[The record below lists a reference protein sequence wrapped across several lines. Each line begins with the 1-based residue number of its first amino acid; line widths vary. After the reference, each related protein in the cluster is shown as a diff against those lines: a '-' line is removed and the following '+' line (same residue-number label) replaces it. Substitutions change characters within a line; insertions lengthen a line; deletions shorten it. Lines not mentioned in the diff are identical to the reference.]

1 MANVNSK
8 CGFSWKF
15 KPLVETWFKTKTG
28 PEFKETLDQYF
39 NEEDAQKVYSKYYK
53 LEDTPIGV
61 VETPVTEVVTPVEA
75 NPVEVKEYHN
85 KQTFVINPNQSID
98 SAYLGHPTDKEQ
110 MLRRF
115 RDRIV
120 ECCILKINWKTK
132 EVESVDPSSINER
145 IYKYKIDLVNT
156 ILKEIDPEAKPYD
169 YNTDVINDELTS
181 IINNVLTT
189 NKALSPEARDAY
201 ITLSKFDDL
210 VEVEAPYVKIRKGF
224 KDPNRRIEGV
234 NKYEYVG
241 ANVQHFTG
249 WTISDF
255 ANSMDQASALA
266 RTILTYLP
274 EVVNGKAVKGSS
286 IGLSGF
292 YSCMTAMRDALMYH
306 ATDDLIDVREELKKG
321 DKANMYKVIDAYVNY
336 LQRQSEKSID
346 QYYQT
351 HISYLIGKL
360 NGIKTFLFRSDPDPS
375 VQAIDDTLKSIFK
388 QMFYKNVQMS
398 YIGYEM
404 NSENYHLEGKDLK
417 SSFINNQTYNLL
429 DTISASVYKYRA
441 IKEEGNSLIKDY
453 NIKTEKGV
461 TIFTLG
467 DSKLIIGPKSI
478 SCTFD
483 DVALMQLFERLTG
496 YTLPSDFQQVYQDI
510 QRGSFRGP
518 LLQTIRIT
526 WDAIHKGSYK
536 ASKKNNF
543 PTDLKTKEFSTVAP
557 IGKVL
562 SVIYGSDTAN
572 IVKNV
577 TRKNNLPLFG
587 LNSLTYNYPY
597 VMWQHQ
603 NDPNS
608 LCKESFLFETIT
620 EKTDKKGKTSKKF
633 AQRSLVTAPSVR
645 SEIYFNGT
653 LKSVDSFT
661 FSEVMYLSL
670 FGDFY
675 QKVADPKSSIVTFQN
690 ATFSDKST
698 HFLINYR
705 LDEPIIK
712 AGGKTLRTM
721 INDAMKGNSTG
732 LFNLLYNTRRDRAK
746 QLVKTICDDYN
757 AVYGTNFTTLNDIA
771 EFAKTKKYADI
782 ARDFANKKVDFY
794 EEIHLSKPKKS
805 DYGVV
810 NNDILLL
817 NESTKTTDALKARL
831 DQQKKIFLKD
841 LIKNGFNL
849 NVHTNKAVEDLGKK
863 FPKWIDDNGNLILA
877 KVGDQP
883 VNYNRFT
890 ADGLINDTSNITLHP
905 MLDAYFMS
913 DVLLSNEYN
922 EVMIG
927 GEYAHPGNTE
937 SQRLIAQ
944 IKRSVIFGATQ
955 HSFAQGLANGVAD
968 EIKMAIMPS
977 LPASVRN
984 IYGEED
990 NGFKGLDGSTA
1001 VVSLQSRLE
1010 SNSLLD
1016 ARVGHDKKTIGH
1028 DIDPRTGKP
1037 ILLKHAAFEMTNA
1050 KRRVSAESIVS
1061 QEKLTKMC
1069 YSHGQIDVD
1078 LEFLMDQLSYQD
1090 VYFYRPEDG
1099 YHYKIQS
1106 FIKNEDGTY
1115 SRELIRVD
1123 ENGNTISNSQ
1133 FQSIGNIDT
1142 LWDLEQAFGG
1152 CWVKTAVDGKLK
1164 YSETNVDVLERFVT
1178 IHQEAKNAMIA
1189 YVVDK
1194 SAIKV
1199 GAGNVNEMNAW
1210 YGNTKLRYITMR
1222 TRYLGVQM
1230 NAEHEL
1236 EDSDVTEMTQM
1247 ISALSQNG
1255 YYSEVVNEIYQDI
1268 GAVVAEAL
1276 AEFKTA
1282 IGNPT
1287 KIYKLLGKAFVDSFR
1302 ENDRDTIG
1310 LAQAFVLKA
1319 TEALKSEN
1327 PEYRIPFSAET
1338 VSGLFISTVSS
1349 MITKKGIRRKYDGFA
1364 GVLTPAFN
1372 QIQYYNVGGKP
1383 YLYEKFTKLVHEKG
1397 IKGYVDEFGIQ
1408 HSAIN
1413 VAMNDYRLQDG
1424 TLNPFLKPISQNKI
1438 DFEDTVVLRYINENG
1453 EEVFEEHYVQK
1464 YADYDALKHNQLPEG
1479 VEIFVFESKPK
1490 NLKDIDTKFEING
1503 LTYSLHDLDSVRAA
1517 FYVRNQK
1524 ELDDEQKFVLKSVIS
1539 KITGNLLTPRLQG
1552 KSLSNVQLTKEG
1564 NNFVTKGIA
1573 RSGTEVS
1580 AQYVYS
1586 ENEGF
1591 KKYTLTGSRS
1601 AALRISNGDVGLTVE
1616 EIIGP
1621 EESFASKKYYQEV
1634 ISDVQDGLIISEI
1647 VIRPNG
1653 DIFIRTENQIGIEGD
1668 AAKTIYKKIVE
1679 YTNYQ
1684 NSEEILKDPENALK
1698 IIRKRIQSDLRA
1710 LDKGKPIMLNGQL
1723 VTAENVR
1730 IVPGQAVSG
1739 RYHAKPFMLE
1749 DGDSVSDVK
1758 EQGVA
1763 FFEAKLRAK
1772 YTMDNDIPEDLCD
1785 VVLFTT
1791 KAEQYMVKVASD
1803 AEIEKLL
1810 KEDAQ
1815 ITRDESI
1822 EKIGDKYYIGEDK
1835 ICDSDGVTFCKY
1847 TSVTGETKRL
1857 ILVNDKDKI
1866 KSLKQSKYFDFARYR
1881 NPVNERSYEAEE
1893 HWFDT
1898 WVKNRAQRMYESF
1911 LMQLQII
1918 STRIPSQGMPSF
1930 MLLEI
1935 IDFTD
1940 SDIND
1945 FYTPVGL
1952 LKKAGADLDIDKQY
1966 NLGLGVSDAGIV
1978 YTNSKLIDSPTYKL
1992 SDLLRLKTPN
2002 GAEYQDG
2009 EISDDHITL
2018 TDLDLRT
2025 KNWVDLIN
2033 LVMNYTTVSI
2043 DTQDVKL
2050 KDKFFRDLNIHTQTV
2065 LSDRDKQEAVKNI
2078 AAFNMKQVVGRV
2090 QNQLIS
2096 QISVD
2101 TSMDSLKEVAK
2112 KSSLSEDEKYMTSDN
2127 PATKF
2132 LMQVQNMI
2140 GKQVIGVTA
2149 VSLKQFFAKTAFWN
2163 QYVNEFELEDTDASS
2178 ALRFL
2183 YKMLKYNPL
2192 KKQQTPLANINLRDL
2207 IEDVEEIGYNFDFGD
2222 EGFVINDIVFNDF
2235 LSALKYLQEVADTI
2249 DCVEAVS
2256 ALLSAATDNAK
2267 ELILAKLNAGPSLAD
2282 IYTYLFS
2289 LGCTAEEVGEIM
2301 ESPEFSF
2308 IVSMAD
2314 GNIFGV
2320 PGMRISNAI
2329 STYLGEQLISSIDS
2343 NIYNYIF
2350 GTYDSRVSQYDSTKQ
2365 TLELLKVPENVDK
2378 AISITIGLLDE
2389 MRKSYGADNEG
2400 DFYADMGMYDEM
2412 MAGNMAGD
2420 AVVETTN
2427 TNTGPIKNRNFDKNP
2442 IKPAELKRM
2451 LDILFIH
2458 KQILECRDH
2467 YENAAEQNL
2476 RMMVDEILPG
2486 VEEQQILGALAG
2498 INTGLKTKT
2507 YEKRKWVQRIENYVN
2522 DLFPYDKKAKENEI
2536 PFSFKTFM
2544 EDSEYRQR
2552 WIWKLNGKK
2561 VSDNVLEVITNVPHY
2576 WAMLESWYMDLYMI
2590 EHSVSRF
2597 VLENKVADNIKPNR
2611 TYSYKESE
2619 WKQIQKYVSDVLI
2632 YNWITTSGLEF
2643 TIPKDSGIKIYSA
2656 TQTLVANT
2664 GEPIKLNT
2672 PQGIA
2677 TFKRYM
2683 EDYVIPTL
2691 KKTYNNDFFRAL
2703 DLGATEDSEG
2713 LVYRYY
2719 KLPLPMMNID
2729 ASPKLEADYANYLRA
2744 FNAVAGDTFNEWK
2757 IGDLF
2762 YMYNLIVNKDSF
2774 GQHSLTRLFEDLA
2787 AGNENTLVNSFN
2799 QWLSEFDSRSRSLDE
2814 LKMNL
2819 DDVIYRIDKYV
2830 DNSSIRPKK
2839 QNIKNNPD
2847 FTFELPSIL
2856 KTKKIVNK
2864 TKSKT
2869 TETFTPMSERQAIL
2883 NNLIHKSMGI
2893 VALTEEDYED
2903 GEFLNSIGLFRLTGL
2918 DEFSKQQ
2925 KAFIAGG
2932 KIFVNSWKMDVSDP
2946 IHEYAHLV
2954 LAGLKWNSN
2963 EGARDYY
2970 YGLISSVVNH
2980 PMYNEIAERYKI
2992 NGEYFLH
2999 GSDLQEEVFVNLFQM
3014 YLQNHVFNN
3023 DNILDKLIN
3032 ATDIPFGTDSEVMIL
3047 FVQALGGII
3056 EGLEEPDFV
3065 DFIDEMISY
3074 AQSPGE
3080 SEFAYKTSQRVAE
3093 MKHSLIND
3101 KVLDLKCE

>member
-8 CGFSWKF
+8 CGFSPKF

-28 PEFKETLDQYF
+28 PEFKEALDQYF
-39 NEEDAQKVYSKYYK
+39 NEEDAQKVYNEYYK

-61 VETPVTEVVTPVEA
+61 VETPVVETAIPVKA
-75 NPVEVKEYHN
+75 DPVEVKEYHN

-98 SAYLGHPTDKEQ
+98 SAYLGHPKDKEQ
-110 MLRRF
+110 MLRKF

-120 ECCILKINWKTK
+120 ECCILKVNWKTK
-132 EVESVDPSSINER
+132 EVESVDPSSINEKL
-145 IYKYKIDLVNT
+145 YKYKIDLVNT
-156 ILKEIDPEAKPYD
+156 ILKETNPEAKLYD
-169 YNTDVINDELTS
+169 YNLDVTNDELTS
-181 IINNVLTT
+181 IINNVLAT
-189 NKALSPEARDAY
+189 NKPLSQEARDAY

-210 VEVEAPYVKIRKGF
+210 IEVEAPYIEIKKGF
-224 KDPNRRIEGV
+224 KDPNKRIEGV
-234 NKYEYVG
+234 NKYKYIG

-255 ANSMDQASALA
+255 ANSMDQASTLA
-266 RTILTYLP
+266 RTVLTYLP
-274 EVVNGKAVKGSS
+274 EVVNGKAIKGSS

-292 YSCMTAMRDALMYH
+292 YSCMTSMRDTFLYH
-306 ATDDLIDVREELKKG
+306 ATDELIDIREELKKG

-336 LQRQSEKSID
+336 LQRQNEKSID
-346 QYYQT
+346 QYYQS

-360 NGIKTFLFRSDPDPS
+360 NGIKTFLFRSDSDPS

-388 QMFYKNVQMS
+388 QMFYKNVQIN
-398 YIGYEM
+398 YIGYEI

-441 IKEEGNSLIKDY
+441 IKEESNSLIKDY
-453 NIKTEKGV
+453 NIKTEKGI
-461 TIFTLG
+461 TTFTLG
-467 DSKLIIGPKSI
+467 DTKLVIGPKSI
-478 SCTFD
+478 SCNFD
-483 DVALMQLFERLTG
+483 DVALIQLFERLTG

-510 QRGSFRGP
+510 QRSSFRGP
-518 LLQTIRIT
+518 LLQTIRVT

-572 IVKNV
+572 VVKNI

-603 NDPNS
+603 SDPNS

-620 EKTDKKGKTSKKF
+620 EKTDKKGKTTKKF
-633 AQRSLVTAPSVR
+633 AQRSLVAAPSVR
-645 SEIYFNGT
+645 SEIYFNGV

-675 QKVADPKSSIVTFQN
+675 QKVTDPKSSVVTFQN

-721 INDAMKGNSTG
+721 INDTMRGNSTG

-771 EFAKTKKYADI
+771 EFAKTKKYNDI
-782 ARDFANKKVDFY
+782 ARDFANKKIDFY

-810 NNDILLL
+810 NNDIILLY
-817 NESTKTTDALKARL
+817 ESTKTVDALKTRL

-849 NVHTNKAVEDLGKK
+849 NIHTNKAVEDLGKK
-863 FPKWIDDNGNLILA
+863 FPKWIDDNGNLVLA
-877 KVGDQP
+877 KVGDKP
-883 VNYNRFT
+883 VDYNRFT
-890 ADGLINDTSNITLHP
+890 ADELINDTANITLHP
-905 MLDAYFMS
+905 ILDAYFMS
-913 DVLLSNEYN
+913 DILLSNEYN

-955 HSFAQGLANGVAD
+955 HSFTQGLANGVAD

-984 IYGEED
+984 IFGEED
-990 NGFKGLDGSTA
+990 NNFKGLDGSTA

-1050 KRRVSAESIVS
+1050 KRRISIESAVS
-1061 QEKLTKMC
+1061 QERLTKMC
-1069 YSHGQIDVD
+1069 YSHGRIDVD
-1078 LEFLMDQLSYQD
+1078 LEFLMDQLGYQD
-1090 VYFYRPEDG
+1090 VYFYRSEDG

-1123 ENGNTISNSQ
+1123 ENGNPISNSQ
-1133 FQSIGNIDT
+1133 FQPIGEINT

-1178 IHQEAKNAMIA
+1178 IHQDAKNAMIA

-1199 GAGNVNEMNAW
+1199 GAGNVNEMDAW
-1210 YGNTKLRYITMR
+1210 YGNTELRYITMR

-1255 YYSEVVNEIYQDI
+1255 YYSDVVNEIYTDI

-1276 AEFKTA
+1276 AEFKA
-1282 IGNPT
+1282 SIGDSN
-1287 KIYKLLGKAFVDSFR
+1287 KIYKLLGKAFIDSFKN
-1302 ENDRDTIG
+1302 NDRDTIG

-1383 YLYEKFTKLVHEKG
+1383 YLYEKFTRLIHQMG
-1397 IKGYVDEFGIQ
+1397 IKGYTDEFGIK
-1408 HSAIN
+1408 HSAIK

-1424 TLNPFLKPISQNKI
+1424 SLNPFLKSISQNEI
-1438 DFEDTVVLRYINENG
+1438 DFEDTIVLRYINENG
-1453 EEVFEEHYVQK
+1453 EEVFEERYVRE
-1464 YADYDALKHNQLPEG
+1464 YAEYDALKHNQLPEN
-1479 VEIFVFESKPK
+1479 VEIFVFESRPK
-1490 NLKDIDTKFEING
+1490 NLKDIDTKFDIEG
-1503 LTYSLHDLDSVRAA
+1503 VTYSLYDLDSVRAS
-1517 FYVRNQK
+1517 FYIRNLAN
-1524 ELDDEQKFVLKSVIS
+1524 LDDEQRFILK
-1539 KITGNLLTPRLQG
+1539 Q
-1552 KSLSNVQLTKEG
+1552 
-1564 NNFVTKGIA
+1564 
-1573 RSGTEVS
+1573 
-1580 AQYVYS
+1580 
-1586 ENEGF
+1586 
-1591 KKYTLTGSRS
+1591 
-1601 AALRISNGDVGLTVE
+1601 
-1616 EIIGP
+1616 
-1621 EESFASKKYYQEV
+1621 
-1634 ISDVQDGLIISEI
+1634 
-1647 VIRPNG
+1647 
-1653 DIFIRTENQIGIEGD
+1653 FI
-1668 AAKTIYKKIVE
+1668 
-1679 YTNYQ
+1679 
-1684 NSEEILKDPENALK
+1684 SEEILKDPELALK
-1698 IIRKRIQSDLRA
+1698 TIRKRIQSDLRA
-1710 LDKGKPIMLNGQL
+1710 LDKGKSIMLNGQL

-1730 IVPGQAVSG
+1730 IIPGQAVSG
-1739 RYHAKPFMLE
+1739 RYHAKPFMIE
-1749 DGDSVSDVK
+1749 DGDSVSDIK
-1758 EQGVA
+1758 EQGPA
-1763 FFEAKLRAK
+1763 FFEAKLKAK

-1810 KEDAQ
+1810 KEDSQ
-1815 ITRDESI
+1815 VIRDESI
-1822 EKIGDKYYIGEDK
+1822 EKIGDNYYIREDK
-1835 ICDSDGVTFCKY
+1835 ICDSNGVTFCKY
-1847 TSVTGETKRL
+1847 ISVTGETKRL
-1857 ILVNDKDKI
+1857 ILVNDEAKI

-1881 NPVNERSYEAEE
+1881 NPINEKSYEDEK
-1893 HWFDT
+1893 HWFDN
-1898 WVKNRAQRMYESF
+1898 WVKNRAQRMYDSF

-1966 NLGLGVSDAGIV
+1966 NLGLGVSEAGIV
-1978 YTNSKLIDSPTYKL
+1978 YTNSKLIDSLDYKL
-1992 SDLLRLKTPN
+1992 EDLLRLKMPN
-2002 GAEYQDG
+2002 GVEYIDG
-2009 EISDDHITL
+2009 EVSDNHITL
-2018 TDLDLRT
+2018 TDLDLT

-2043 DTQDVKL
+2043 DTQNIEL
-2050 KDKFFRDLNIHTQTV
+2050 KDKFFKDLNTHTQTV
-2065 LSDRDKQEAVKNI
+2065 LSDRDKQEAVKNT
-2078 AAFNMKQVVGRV
+2078 AAFNMKRVVGRV

-2101 TSMDSLKEVAK
+2101 TSMDALKEVAK

-2149 VSLKQFFAKTAFWN
+2149 VSLKQFFAKTAYWN
-2163 QYVNEFELEDTDASS
+2163 QYINNFELEHSDAAS
-2178 ALRFL
+2178 ALKFL

-2192 KKQQTPLANINLRDL
+2192 KRMQVPLANINLREL
-2207 IEDVEEIGYNFDFGD
+2207 IEDVEETGYNFNFGED
-2222 EGFVINDIVFNDF
+2222 GFVINNNVFYDF
-2235 LSALKYLQEVADTI
+2235 LSALKYLQEVADII
-2249 DCVEAVS
+2249 DCVEVTS

-2308 IVSMAD
+2308 IVSMSD

-2329 STYLGEQLISSIDS
+2329 EAYLGEQLISSIDS

-2350 GTYDSRVSQYDSTKQ
+2350 GTYDPRVNQYDSVKQ
-2365 TLELLKVPENVDK
+2365 TLELLQNSENVDK
-2378 AISITIGLLDE
+2378 AITTTIGLLNE
-2389 MRKSYGADNEG
+2389 MRKSYGTDNEG

-2420 AVVETTN
+2420 AIITEGN
-2427 TNTGPIKNRNFDKNP
+2427 NQRPIKNRNFDKKP

-2458 KQILECRDH
+2458 KQILECRNH

-2498 INTGLKTKT
+2498 INTGLKTKS

-2522 DLFPYDKKAKENEI
+2522 DLFPYDKKTKENEI

-2544 EDSEYRQR
+2544 EDFNYRQY
-2552 WIWKLNGKK
+2552 WINKLNGKK

-2597 VLENKVADNIKPNR
+2597 ILENRIADNIKPNR
-2611 TYSYKESE
+2611 TYSYKEAE
-2619 WKQIQKYVSDVLI
+2619 WKQIQKYVSDILI

-2643 TIPKDSGIKIYSA
+2643 VVPKESGIKVYSA
-2656 TQTLVANT
+2656 TQTLNANT
-2664 GEPIKLNT
+2664 GEPIKLDT

-2683 EDYVIPTL
+2683 EDYVIPSL
-2691 KKTYNNDFFRAL
+2691 KKRYNNDFFKAL
-2703 DLGATEDSEG
+2703 DLGAYEDSGG
-2713 LVYRYY
+2713 LIYRYY

-2744 FNAVAGDTFNEWK
+2744 FNAVAGDTFNGWK

-2762 YMYNLIVNKDSF
+2762 YMYNLIINKDSF

-2787 AGNENTLVNSFN
+2787 AGNENTLVNNFN
-2799 QWLSEFDSRSRSLDE
+2799 QWLSEFDSKSRSLDE
-2814 LKMNL
+2814 LKMNYE
-2819 DDVIYRIDKYV
+2819 DVKYRIDKYV
-2830 DNSSIRPKK
+2830 DNSSIHPKK
-2839 QNIKNNPD
+2839 RNIKNNPD

-2856 KTKKIVNK
+2856 KTEKIVDK
-2864 TKSKT
+2864 TKGKT
-2869 TETFTPMSERQAIL
+2869 AKTFAPMSERQTVL
-2883 NNLIHKSMGI
+2883 NSLIHKSIGVI
-2893 VALTEEDYED
+2893 PLTEEDYED
-2903 GEFLNSIGLFRLTGL
+2903 GEFLNSVGLFTLSGL
-2918 DEFSKQQ
+2918 NEFAKQQ
-2925 KAFIAGG
+2925 KAFISRG

-2963 EGARDYY
+2963 ESARDYY

-2992 NGEYFLH
+2992 KGEYFLH
-2999 GSDLQEEVFVNLFQM
+2999 GSDLQEEVFANLFQM
-3014 YLQNHVFNN
+3014 YLQNYVFNN
-3023 DNILDKLIN
+3023 DNLLDRLIN
-3032 ATDIPFGTDSEVMIL
+3032 AIDIPFGTDSEVMVL
-3047 FVQALGGII
+3047 FTQALGGII

-3065 DFIDEMISY
+3065 DFIDEMIEF
-3074 AQSPGE
+3074 AQSPGKN
-3080 SEFAYKTSQRVAE
+3080 EFAYKTSQQVAE
-3093 MKHSLIND
+3093 MKHNLIKE

>member
-1 MANVNSK
+1 MVNVNLK
-8 CGFSWKF
+8 CGFSPKF

-28 PEFKETLDQYF
+28 PEFKATLDQYF
-39 NEEDAQKVYSKYYK
+39 NEEDAQKVYNEYYK

-61 VETPVTEVVTPVEA
+61 IETQAVGTVTPVEA
-75 NPVEVKEYHN
+75 DPVEVKEYHN

-98 SAYLGHPTDKEQ
+98 SAYLGHPKDKEQ

-115 RDRIV
+115 RDKIV

-132 EVESVDPSSINER
+132 EVESVDPSSINEK
-145 IYKYKIDLVNT
+145 IYRYKIDLVNT
-156 ILKEIDPEAKPYD
+156 ILKEINPEAKLYD
-169 YNTDVINDELTS
+169 YNLDITNDELTS
-181 IINNVLTT
+181 IVNNILAID
-189 NKALSPEARDAY
+189 KPLSQEARDAY

-210 VEVEAPYVKIRKGF
+210 IEVEAPYIEIRKGF
-224 KDPNRRIEGV
+224 KDPNKRIEGV
-234 NKYEYVG
+234 NKYKYIG

-255 ANSMDQASALA
+255 ANSMDQASTLA
-266 RTILTYLP
+266 RTVLTYLP
-274 EVVNGKAVKGSS
+274 EVVNGKAIKGSS

-336 LQRQSEKSID
+336 LQRQNERSID
-346 QYYQT
+346 QYYQS

-360 NGIKTFLFRSDPDPS
+360 NGIKTFLFRSDSDPS
-375 VQAIDDTLKSIFK
+375 VQAMDDTLKSIFK

-398 YIGYEM
+398 YIGYET

-453 NIKTEKGV
+453 NIKTEKGI
-461 TIFTLG
+461 TTFTLG
-467 DSKLIIGPKSI
+467 DTKLVIGPKSI
-478 SCTFD
+478 NCTFD
-483 DVALMQLFERLTG
+483 DMSLVQLFERLTG

-510 QRGSFRGP
+510 QRSSFRDP
-518 LLQTIRIT
+518 LLQTIRVT

-572 IVKNV
+572 VVKNI

-603 NDPNS
+603 SDPNS

-620 EKTDKKGKTSKKF
+620 EKTDKKGKTTKKF
-633 AQRSLVTAPSVR
+633 AQRSLVAAPSVR
-645 SEIYFNGT
+645 SEIYFNGV

-675 QKVADPKSSIVTFQN
+675 QKVTDSKSSVVTFQN

-721 INDAMKGNSTG
+721 INDAMKGSSTG

-771 EFAKTKKYADI
+771 EFAKTKKYNDI

-810 NNDILLL
+810 NNDIILLD
-817 NESTKTTDALKARL
+817 ESTKTVDALKTRL

-849 NVHTNKAVEDLGKK
+849 NIHTNKAVEDLGKK

-877 KVGDQP
+877 KVGDKP
-883 VNYNRFT
+883 VDYNRFT
-890 ADGLINDTSNITLHP
+890 ADGLINDTDNITLHP

-922 EVMIG
+922 EAMIG

-955 HSFAQGLANGVAD
+955 HSFTQGLANGVAD

-984 IYGEED
+984 IFGEED
-990 NGFKGLDGSTA
+990 NNFKGLDGSTA

-1050 KRRVSAESIVS
+1050 KRRISIESAVS
-1061 QEKLTKMC
+1061 QERLTKMC
-1069 YSHGQIDVD
+1069 YSHGRIDVD
-1078 LEFLMDQLSYQD
+1078 LEFLMDQLGYQD

-1123 ENGNTISNSQ
+1123 ENGNPISNSQ
-1133 FQSIGNIDT
+1133 FQPIGEINT

-1164 YSETNVDVLERFVT
+1164 YSETNIDVLERFVT
-1178 IHQEAKNAMIA
+1178 IHQDAKNAMIA

-1199 GAGNVNEMNAW
+1199 GAGNVNEMDAW
-1210 YGNTKLRYITMR
+1210 YGNTELRYITMR

-1255 YYSEVVNEIYQDI
+1255 YYSDVVNEIYTDI

-1276 AEFKTA
+1276 AEFKA
-1282 IGNPT
+1282 SIGDSN
-1287 KIYKLLGKAFVDSFR
+1287 KIYKLLGKAFIDSFKN
-1302 ENDRDTIG
+1302 NDRDTIG

-1383 YLYEKFTKLVHEKG
+1383 YLYEKFTRLIHQMG
-1397 IKGYVDEFGIQ
+1397 IKGYTDEFGIK
-1408 HSAIN
+1408 HSAIK

-1424 TLNPFLKPISQNKI
+1424 SLNPFLKPISQNEI
-1438 DFEDTVVLRYINENG
+1438 DFEDTIVLRYINENG
-1453 EEVFEEHYVQK
+1453 EEVFEERYVRE
-1464 YADYDALKHNQLPEG
+1464 YAEYDALKHNQLPEN
-1479 VEIFVFESKPK
+1479 VEIFVFESRPK
-1490 NLKDIDTKFEING
+1490 NLKDIDTKFDIEG
-1503 LTYSLHDLDSVRAA
+1503 VSHSLYDLDSVRAS
-1517 FYVRNQK
+1517 FYVRN
-1524 ELDDEQKFVLKSVIS
+1524 LANLNDEQRFILK
-1539 KITGNLLTPRLQG
+1539 Q
-1552 KSLSNVQLTKEG
+1552 
-1564 NNFVTKGIA
+1564 F
-1573 RSGTEVS
+1573 
-1580 AQYVYS
+1580 
-1586 ENEGF
+1586 
-1591 KKYTLTGSRS
+1591 
-1601 AALRISNGDVGLTVE
+1601 
-1616 EIIGP
+1616 
-1621 EESFASKKYYQEV
+1621 
-1634 ISDVQDGLIISEI
+1634 ISEE
-1647 VIRPNG
+1647 V
-1653 DIFIRTENQIGIEGD
+1653 
-1668 AAKTIYKKIVE
+1668 
-1679 YTNYQ
+1679 
-1684 NSEEILKDPENALK
+1684 LKDPENALK
-1698 IIRKRIQSDLRA
+1698 TIRKRIQSDLRA

-1730 IVPGQAVSG
+1730 IIPGQAVSG

-1749 DGDSVSDVK
+1749 DGDSISDVK
-1758 EQGVA
+1758 EQGAA

-1803 AEIEKLL
+1803 AEIEKYL
-1810 KEDAQ
+1810 KEDSQ
-1815 ITRDESI
+1815 ITKDESI
-1822 EKIGDKYYIGEDK
+1822 EKIGDSYYIGEDK
-1835 ICDSDGVTFCKY
+1835 ICDSEGVTFCKY

-1866 KSLKQSKYFDFARYR
+1866 KSLKQSKYFDFARYK
-1881 NPVNERSYEAEE
+1881 NPINEKSFEAEE
-1893 HWFDT
+1893 HWFDN

-1935 IDFTD
+1935 VDFTD

-1966 NLGLGVSDAGIV
+1966 NLGMGVSEAGIV
-1978 YTNSKLIDSPTYKL
+1978 YTNSKLIDSLNYIL
-1992 SDLLRLKTPN
+1992 EDLLLLKMPN
-2002 GAEYQDG
+2002 GIEYKDG
-2009 EISDDHITL
+2009 EISDNHLTL
-2018 TDLDLRT
+2018 MDLDLRT
-2025 KNWVDLIN
+2025 KSWVDLIN
-2033 LVMNYTTVSI
+2033 LVMDYSTVSV
-2043 DTQDVKL
+2043 DTQNIEL
-2050 KDKFFRDLNIHTQTV
+2050 RNKFFNDLNTHTKTV
-2065 LSDRDKQEAVKNI
+2065 LSDRDKQEAVKNT
-2078 AAFNMKQVVGRV
+2078 AAFNMKRVVGRV

-2101 TSMDSLKEVAK
+2101 TSMDALKEVAK

-2149 VSLKQFFAKTAFWN
+2149 VSLKQFFAKTAYWN
-2163 QYVNEFELEDTDASS
+2163 QYINDFSLDDAN
-2178 ALRFL
+2178 AIIAAGFLR
-2183 YKMLKYNPL
+2183 KMLKYNPL
-2192 KKQQTPLANINLRDL
+2192 KKQYTPLANINLREL
-2207 IEDVEEIGYNFDFGD
+2207 IDDVEETGYNFNFGED
-2222 EGFVINDIVFNDF
+2222 GFVINDVVFYDF
-2235 LSALKYLQEVADTI
+2235 LSALKYLQEVADAI
-2249 DCVEAVS
+2249 DCVEVTS

-2329 STYLGEQLISSIDS
+2329 EAYLGEQLISSIDS

-2350 GTYDSRVSQYDSTKQ
+2350 GTYDPRVNQYDSAKQ
-2365 TLELLKVPENVDK
+2365 TLELLKVPENIDK
-2378 AISITIGLLDE
+2378 TITITIGLLDE
-2389 MRKSYGADNEG
+2389 MRKSYGSDNEG

-2420 AVVETTN
+2420 AIITEGN
-2427 TNTGPIKNRNFDKNP
+2427 SQRSIKNRNFDKKP
-2442 IKPAELKRM
+2442 IKPAELKRI

-2458 KQILECRDH
+2458 KQILECRNH
-2467 YENAAEQNL
+2467 YKNAAGSNL

-2498 INTGLKTKT
+2498 INTGLKTKS
-2507 YEKRKWVQRIENYVN
+2507 YEKRKWIQRIENYVN
-2522 DLFPYDKKAKENEI
+2522 DLFPYDKKTKENEI

-2544 EDSEYRQR
+2544 EDFNYRQY
-2552 WIWKLNGKK
+2552 WISKLNGKK

-2597 VLENKVADNIKPNR
+2597 ILENRVADKIKPNR
-2611 TYSYKESE
+2611 TYSYKEAE
-2619 WKQIQKYVSDVLI
+2619 WKQIQKYVSDALI
-2632 YNWITTSGLEF
+2632 YNWITTSGLTF
-2643 TIPKDSGIKIYSA
+2643 TVPKESEIKVYSA
-2656 TQTLVANT
+2656 TQTLVTNT
-2664 GEPIKLNT
+2664 GEPIKLDT

-2683 EDYVIPTL
+2683 EDYVIPSL
-2691 KKTYNNDFFRAL
+2691 KKRYNNDFFKAL
-2703 DLGATEDSEG
+2703 DLGAYEDSDG
-2713 LVYRYY
+2713 LIYRYY

-2744 FNAVAGDTFNEWK
+2744 FNAVAGDTFNGWK

-2787 AGNENTLVNSFN
+2787 AGNENTLVNNFN
-2799 QWLSEFDSRSRSLDE
+2799 QWLSEFDSKSRSLDE
-2814 LKMNL
+2814 LKMNYE
-2819 DDVIYRIDKYV
+2819 DVKYRIDKYV
-2830 DNSSIRPKK
+2830 DNSSIHPKK
-2839 QNIKNNPD
+2839 RNIKNNPD

-2856 KTKKIVNK
+2856 KTEKIVDK
-2864 TKSKT
+2864 TKGKT
-2869 TETFTPMSERQAIL
+2869 AKTFAPMSERQTVL

-2893 VALTEEDYED
+2893 IALTEEDYED
-2903 GEFLNSIGLFRLTGL
+2903 GEFLNSIGLFTLSNL
-2918 DEFSKQQ
+2918 NEFAKQQ
-2925 KAFIAGG
+2925 KAFISGG

-2963 EGARDYY
+2963 ESARDYY

-2980 PMYNEIAERYKI
+2980 PMYNEITERYKI

-3014 YLQNHVFNN
+3014 YLQNHVFND

-3032 ATDIPFGTDSEVMIL
+3032 AIDIPFGTDSEVMVL
-3047 FVQALGGII
+3047 FTQALGGII
-3056 EGLEEPDFV
+3056 EGLEEPDFI
-3065 DFIDEMISY
+3065 DFIDEMINF

-3080 SEFAYKTSQRVAE
+3080 NEFAYKTSQQVAE
-3093 MKHSLIND
+3093 MKHHLIKD
-3101 KVLDLKCE
+3101 KILDLKCE